1 MLQKMIKNVKAQ
13 ISCNIHILV
22 ELEVH
27 SLNQLTERTFNRLS
41 FSKAVEKP
49 AVKFHNIDIMSPT
62 KQQLSSV
69 CTNEKKLKYDIFYLS
84 HRSML

>member
-1 MLQKMIKNVKAQ
+1 MLQNMIKNVKAQ

-22 ELEVH
+22 EVH
-27 SLNQLTERTFNRLS
+27 MLNQLTERTFTGLS

-49 AVKFHNIDIMSPT
+49 AVKFHNIDIISPT

-69 CTNEKKLKYDIFYLS
+69 CTNEKKEKYDIFYLS